1 MHDFFR
7 NLNWALLREREGE
20 VPFVPQLDDE
30 QDVSY
35 FIPKVASSPRGTG
48 QSPFV
53 ARQVRARRVA
63 SPFLGHTLAR
73 CPQLVAHALLVTQFD
88 ACTRW
93 SRFARS
99 WPAARNP
106 LIVSPLITRPSQ
118 CAARR
123 RPRKIR

>member
-35 FIPKVASSPRGTG
+35 FIPKVASSPRGIG

-63 SPFLGHTLAR
+63 APSRPHFGAVPATRVSRAARDSIRYKHPLIAFRPLVAR
-73 CPQLVAHALLVTQFD
+73 CSQPADRVAAHHPPVAM
-88 ACTRW
+88 CC
-93 SRFARS
+93 S
-99 WPAARNP
+99 
-106 LIVSPLITRPSQ
+106 
-118 CAARR
+118 
-123 RPRKIR
+123 